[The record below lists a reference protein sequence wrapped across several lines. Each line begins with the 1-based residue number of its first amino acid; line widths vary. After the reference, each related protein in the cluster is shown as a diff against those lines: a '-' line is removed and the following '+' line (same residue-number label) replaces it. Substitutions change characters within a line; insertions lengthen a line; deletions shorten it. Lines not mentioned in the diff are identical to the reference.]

1 MLRDI
6 EPVHRALSHRS
17 VLRITGDDFGCQPP
31 ALHRRRQLFCA
42 APALARQGMEA
53 TMMRTFFHEHA
64 ETARARRGLAQE
76 RLRRL
81 RPGLHP
87 LAALGLR

>member
-1 MLRDI
+1 MVRDI
-6 EPVHRALSHRS
+6 EPVYRALSHRL
-17 VLRITGDDFGCQPP
+17 VLRIPGEDFGCQPP

-42 APALARQGMEA
+42 TPALAGHGTET

-64 ETARARRGLAQE
+64 ETARAQQGLAQE
-76 RLRRL
+76 RLGRL
-81 RPGLHP
+81 RPGLQR

>member
-6 EPVHRALSHRS
+6 EPVHRALSHRL

-31 ALHRRRQLFCA
+31 ALHRRRQLFFA
-42 APALARQGMEA
+42 APALAGHGTEA

-64 ETARARRGLAQE
+64 ETARVRRGLAQE
-76 RLRRL
+76 RLGRL
-81 RPGLHP
+81 RPGLQG
-87 LAALGLR
+87 LAAHGLH

>member
-6 EPVHRALSHRS
+6 EPVYRALSHRL
-17 VLRITGDDFGCQPP
+17 VLRITGEDFGCQPP

-42 APALARQGMEA
+42 TPALAGHGTET

-64 ETARARRGLAQE
+64 ETARAQRGLAQE
-76 RLRRL
+76 RLGRL
-81 RPGLHP
+81 RPGLQR

>member
-1 MLRDI
+1 MLREI
-6 EPVHRALSHRS
+6 EPVHRALSPRS
-17 VLRITGDDFGCQPP
+17 VLRITGEDFGCQPP
-31 ALHRRRQLFCA
+31 ALHRHRQLCCA
-42 APALARQGMEA
+42 APALAGHGTEA

-76 RLRRL
+76 RVGRL
-81 RPGLHP
+81 RPGLQH